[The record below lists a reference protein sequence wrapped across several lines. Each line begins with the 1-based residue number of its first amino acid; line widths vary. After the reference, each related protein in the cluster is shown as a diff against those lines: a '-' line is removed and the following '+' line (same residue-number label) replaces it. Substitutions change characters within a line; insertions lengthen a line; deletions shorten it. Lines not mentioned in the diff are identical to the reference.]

1 MNKYSTIF
9 VNRYQ
14 QNQKDGK
21 YHNSCVTTSNA
32 NISYTAQTNAAPFC
46 GAVDIVSYNQLLFR
60 PSSQDIVRSN
70 LYKVILTFIII
81 FCVILIKFIYL
92 SLSNYR
98 NVVTSHH
105 CIVSLTFFLFFYY
118 LYYLYIFLS
127 GALGGRAPGP
137 IFEFSHTLL
146 GGSSYHSLQKER
158 FIGCEWCGFSWKGPF
173 WSRRENWWWL
183 SLWDCR
189 KWSQ

>member
-32 NISYTAQTNAAPFC
+32 NISYTAQTNTAPFC

-70 LYKVILTFIII
+70 FYKVILTFIII
-81 FCVILIKFIYL
+81 FCVILIKLIYL

-98 NVVTSHH
+98 NVVTCHH
-105 CIVSLTFFLFFYY
+105 CIVSLTLLFVLFIYFSVWVRQILFVLFIYFSVWERLVQY
-118 LYYLYIFLS
+118 LNSVI
-127 GALGGRAPGP
+127 
-137 IFEFSHTLL
+137 H
-146 GGSSYHSLQKER
+146 
-158 FIGCEWCGFSWKGPF
+158 C
-173 WSRRENWWWL
+173 
-183 SLWDCR
+183 
-189 KWSQ
+189 